1 MINLTFFLR
10 KHLGEMKW
18 NSLRVEVVHFS
29 SKEEEEKMVIRSS
42 LCYKKNL
49 SSLISLRMTPRDDR
63 NVRLYSKSN
72 I

>member
-29 SKEEEEKMVIRSS
+29 SKEEEEKMVNARHYVI
-42 LCYKKNL
+42 KKIFL
-49 SSLISLRMTPRDDR
+49 H
-63 NVRLYSKSN
+63 
-72 I
+72 